1 MKYLGNSIRP
11 IALDMASTLFFAAV
25 FVITRSLIAATLIGI
40 AVGIGQVAWLRLR
53 RRNIGA
59 LQWASAGLVVVMGAA
74 AILTHDPRLVMIKP
88 TIIYTVV
95 AASMLQP
102 GWLIRYTPPQGLA
115 YLPRSLMVG
124 AGYAWAGLMALT
136 AILNMYFAFFTSAAA
151 WAAFLAVF
159 PMASKLTAFAVHYAV
174 FHAIARRNAQAG
186 VSFAEA
192 RAAA

>member
-59 LQWASAGLVVVMGAA
+59 LQWASVGLVVVMGAA

-102 GWLIRYTPPQGLA
+102 GWITVGTEVDVRHLAATPAGAKVRTTARVIEVERRVIRFEVEAFDEIRRIGEGRHGRGL
-115 YLPRSLMVG
+115 V
-124 AGYAWAGLMALT
+124 
-136 AILNMYFAFFTSAAA
+136 NF
-151 WAAFLAVF
+151 AAFTERF
-159 PMASKLTAFAVHYAV
+159 
-174 FHAIARRNAQAG
+174 G
-186 VSFAEA
+186 VP
-192 RAAA
+192 

>member
-59 LQWASAGLVVVMGAA
+59 LQWASAGLIVVMGAA

-102 GWLIRYTPPQGLA
+102 GWITRYMPPEGLVR
-115 YLPRSLMVG
+115 LPRRLIVG

-136 AILNMYFAFFTSAAA
+136 AALNVYFAFFTSAPT
-151 WAAFLAVF
+151 WALFLAVF
-159 PMASKLTAFAVHYAV
+159 PTTSKLAGFAEHFTV
-174 FHAIARRNAQAG
+174 FRAIAMRNARAG
-186 VSFAEA
+186 VTFAPH
-192 RAAA
+192 AA